1 MKQSCPWPV
10 FAGAIFACWF
20 AAGVAGAEELVAI
33 EGCTLVEAPWA
44 DGDSFPVRTPDGE
57 VHTVRLYG
65 ADCLEQHVSGETDA
79 RRLRAQRRY
88 FGITAARSDPA
99 ESIALAKDLARQA
112 TLETRRTLA
121 RPFTMHTSFADA
133 RGDGRHKRI
142 YAFVFD
148 AEGRDV
154 AAHLVSAGLARAF
167 GVSRTTRAGES
178 ADDYREFLADRE
190 LQAAKR
196 GAGIWAHTDWDAL
209 PAERRQERDE
219 GRELRVAFDGGPPPP
234 GFTVEVNTAS
244 REDLM
249 RLPHVGEKLAN
260 RIIER
265 RPYRRLTDLLEVEGI
280 GPTTYRELKPLLRLD
295 PVAD

>member
-1 MKQSCPWPV
+1 M
-10 FAGAIFACWF
+10 
-20 AAGVAGAEELVAI
+20 AEA
-33 EGCTLVEAPWA
+33 
-44 DGDSFPVRTPDGE
+44 
-57 VHTVRLYG
+57 
-65 ADCLEQHVSGETDA
+65 
-79 RRLRAQRRY
+79 
-88 FGITAARSDPA
+88 TA
-99 ESIALAKDLARQA
+99 
-112 TLETRRTLA
+112 ETRRLLA
-121 RPFTMHTSFADA
+121 RPFTIHTSFADA

-148 AEGRDV
+148 ADGRDV
-154 AAHLVSAGLARAF
+154 AAELVSAGLARAF

-209 PAERRQERDE
+209 PTERRQERDE
-219 GRELRVAFDGGPPPP
+219 ERELRVALDGGPPPP
-234 GFTVEVNTAS
+234 GFTVDVNTAS

-249 RLPHVGEKLAN
+249 RLPRVGEKLAN

-280 GPTTYRELKPLLRLD
+280 GPSTYRELKPLVRLE
-295 PVAD
+295 PVAE